1 MGVKDN
7 LIAFGKRALFTV
19 KRKSPELMTAGAILF
34 GIGTVIFT
42 WKAARA
48 HDKALE
54 EPKKII
60 ATAKSMELTETYT
73 KKEQQHDILVG
84 YVNGAR
90 EIVKLYG
97 PAALMGGFSIACV
110 LGSHRVLSRRN
121 AGLVAANGILA
132 KEFKDYRD
140 KVIEKYGLDE
150 DYKFKFGDKEE
161 KVTETVKDENGE
173 EKTVEKTKAKEGY
186 ENHTFDRCFDESSL
200 EWRKDPQYNFDF
212 IIRILRQMNDK
223 LGAQG
228 YLRLNDV
235 YEALGFEKTQQGE
248 EYGWIRK
255 SKDDWDVYVSFGCFD
270 EDKEFVRSFL
280 NGTERNVWL
289 SFNCRPLDWSKSML
303 KKG

>member
-1 MGVKDN
+1 MGVKDS
-7 LIAFGKRALFTV
+7 LITFGKRALFTV

-84 YVNGAR
+84 YVKGAR

-110 LGSHRVLSRRN
+110 LGSHKVLSRRN

-150 DYKFKFGDKEE
+150 DYRFKFGDKEE

-186 ENHTFDRCFDESSL
+186 ENHTFDRCFDEGSR

-255 SKDDWDVYVSFGCFD
+255 SRDDWDVYVSFGCFD

-289 SFNCRPLDWSKSML
+289 SFNCQPLDWSKSML